1 MTAPALTASA
11 LDALARLDDGVATA
25 GDRLLADRH
34 DVDLS
39 AQHHRRDVRV
49 DAWQAD
55 QCVIGGCPG
64 GPECDSHYADWDR
77 WIDRTVDL

>member
-1 MTAPALTASA
+1 MTASA
-11 LDALARLDDGVATA
+11 LSAIERLDDGHTIP
-25 GDRLLADRH
+25 GDRLLADLH

-39 AQHHRRDVRV
+39 AQHHRLALRV
-49 DAWQAD
+49 EGYSAD
-55 QCVIGGCPG
+55 LCVIGGCPD